1 MTVKEIQTKIESCKA
16 LQGKTVEDLIE
27 TPRFRENL
35 AAYMTEQRETRK
47 AARAS
52 LKAME
57 KLNGPMKLSAHPID
71 RVINLTVDQFA
82 DEYKRVISRES
93 SRSRAVRQYVE
104 QLGRQA
110 YNLTVAQFVIDEFP
124 ELEPILLP
132 KTNAN

>member
-1 MTVKEIQTKIESCKA
+1 MTRKEIQTKIESCKA

>member
-1 MTVKEIQTKIESCKA
+1 MTVKEIQTKIASCKA

>member
-1 MTVKEIQTKIESCKA
+1 MTRKEIQTKIESCKA

-57 KLNGPMKLSAHPID
+57 KLRGPMKLSAHPID

-93 SRSRAVRQYVE
+93 SCSRAVRQYVE